1 MECGWQVPVPG
12 LSHKEKM
19 AKVCFICDLP
29 MKEGKNVLRKRHFLI
44 DVPDEEEDEEKFGP
58 PEKKNYEDQVLWE
71 TLEISTDTP
80 SGTHSFQTV
89 GKGGTLKLC
98 NWMNQRVVNEITFH
112 KTCLLYMTQFSGQN
126 ADKTSVGVWV
136 FSSSIQGNDF
146 AQHVPI
152 LFSQLIPVSFVIHGL
167 YNMPK
172 MHLMG

>member
-1 MECGWQVPVPG
+1 MLLATRDCYIQLNLRIGLECGWQVPVPG

-98 NWMNQRVVNEITFH
+98 N
-112 KTCLLYMTQFSGQN
+112 
-126 ADKTSVGVWV
+126 
-136 FSSSIQGNDF
+136 
-146 AQHVPI
+146 
-152 LFSQLIPVSFVIHGL
+152 
-167 YNMPK
+167 
-172 MHLMG
+172 